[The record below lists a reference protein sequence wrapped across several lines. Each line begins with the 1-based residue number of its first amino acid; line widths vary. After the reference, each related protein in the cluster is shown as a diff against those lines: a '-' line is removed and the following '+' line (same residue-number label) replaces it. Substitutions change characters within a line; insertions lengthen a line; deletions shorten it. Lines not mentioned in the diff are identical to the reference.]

1 MSEQPPAGADN
12 YKLGDEIARGG
23 MGSVLQA
30 EDAKLK
36 RTVALKAML
45 MDADSDPGSRQ
56 RFIREAEVLA
66 MLSHPNI
73 VPIYDLVWEDNV
85 PLFYTM
91 KLVRGRT
98 LQAIINDLRTQNAE
112 TLREFTLDRLLGIFR
127 NVCNAVAFA
136 HSKGVLHRDLK
147 PENVMVG
154 EFGEVLVMDW
164 GLAKIVGI
172 PGDAMADQ
180 LSSLIHPQSA
190 AMTMQGA
197 VLGTPQYMSPEQALG
212 SIDGLDERSDIFSL
226 GGILYA
232 ILTLRPP
239 VEGKTLNEVLAKVST
254 GQIAAPSGLHAGPTQ
269 KGAPLPAGKIKP
281 LPHIAGGRVPAS
293 LSAVAMKA
301 LTLAL
306 GAQQPNWEI
315 HSVKLKILPE
325 K

>member
-1 MSEQPPAGADN
+1 MNEQPPAGADN
-12 YKLGDEIARGG
+12 YKLGEEIARGG

-45 MDADSDPGSRQ
+45 MDADSDVGLRQ

-66 MLSHPNI
+66 MLAHPNI
-73 VPIYDLVWEDNV
+73 VPIYDIVWEDGV

-98 LQAIINDLRTQNAE
+98 LQAIINDLRAQDAG

-127 NVCNAVAFA
+127 NVCNAIAFA

-164 GLAKIVGI
+164 GLAKIVGK
-172 PGDAMADQ
+172 PGDAVAEQ
-180 LSSLIHPQSA
+180 LSALIHPQSA
-190 AMTMQGA
+190 AMTMHGA

-212 SIDGLDERSDIFSL
+212 HIEALDERSDIFSL

-239 VEGKTLNEVLAKVST
+239 VEGKTLN
-254 GQIAAPSGLHAGPTQ
+254 
-269 KGAPLPAGKIKP
+269 
-281 LPHIAGGRVPAS
+281 
-293 LSAVAMKA
+293 
-301 LTLAL
+301 
-306 GAQQPNWEI
+306 
-315 HSVKLKILPE
+315 
-325 K
+325 